1 MISTLQTSNFKI
13 LAQIQSKGVNSKK
26 RTKALLIQK
35 YKPTLDDIQMAS
47 VGTVKVI
54 LNHIT
59 RL

>member
-1 MISTLQTSNFKI
+1 MISNLQTSNFKI

-35 YKPTLDDIQMAS
+35 YKPTLDVQMAS